1 MKKKLT
7 IKIFIL
13 SAFVILISCGRN
25 NNYYPK
31 PRGFFRIDLPKKEY
45 KNFDST
51 SFPFAFSMP
60 VYSYIQPVENDE
72 ANTLWFN
79 LNFPKLNGN
88 INFSYR
94 PLNRNLYELS
104 EDAREF
110 ANKHIAKANE
120 ILQIKISNED
130 KKVYGIIYDIEGTSS
145 ASPYQFFLTDS
156 TNHFLRGAVY
166 FNHVPN
172 NDSIAPIIS
181 RVKEDIDTII
191 STFRWK

>member
-1 MKKKLT
+1 
-7 IKIFIL
+7 
-13 SAFVILISCGRN
+13 
-25 NNYYPK
+25 
-31 PRGFFRIDLPKKEY
+31 
-45 KNFDST
+45 
-51 SFPFAFSMP
+51 MP
-60 VYSYIQPVENDE
+60 VYSYIEPVKSDE
-72 ANTLWFN
+72 VNSLWFN
-79 LNFPKLNGN
+79 INFPKLNGN

-94 PLNRNLYELS
+94 PLNGNLYELS

-110 ANKHIAKANE
+110 TNKHIAKANE
-120 ILQIKISNED
+120 ILQIRISNED
-130 KKVYGIIYDIEGTSS
+130 KKVYGIIYDIEGTNS